1 MHAPLTHNFVQRY
14 GRTEGD
20 RMSESRRWGK
30 ESIYWSKYL
39 YIVLV
44 KLAKESRQSNNFST
58 NLGDVSHFL
67 YVSCDRHLGKSEEGR
82 EGGDRSFVPSFFHF
96 AKPSLPAWCHSSHH
110 NIRTL
115 IAICG
120 LADGWYSKEQVY
132 WYYFT
137 RLENCSRSCKCLLIM
152 TRQLFHL
159 LLESSSYIYSTTS
172 NTNIFRIH
180 VLW

>member
-67 YVSCDRHLGKSEEGR
+67 YVSCDRHVGKSEEGR

-96 AKPSLPAWCHSSHH
+96 AKPSLPAWCHAH
-110 NIRTL
+110 NISPQDIRAFIT
-115 IAICG
+115 IHSISRKG
-120 LADGWYSKEQVY
+120 IFNS
-132 WYYFT
+132 T
-137 RLENCSRSCKCLLIM
+137 RVLRFVSCVWKTVVVHASVC
-152 TRQLFHL
+152 
-159 LLESSSYIYSTTS
+159 
-172 NTNIFRIH
+172 
-180 VLW
+180 W